1 MVSHGNQDSDQ
12 VDLTPGEKWTLTTNS
27 MVKVK
32 DKDKDKASSLMLP
45 NTMPPPRTTNPHN
58 RITTLAIKLP
68 LLSNLTRTKLLH
80 LSNIIK
86 VDTNRTRTSTRIRDT
101 VNSRTMADTV
111 VHLNSIMASK
121 DRDTNKVHPRVSGVI
136 KVDTNINSIISLLL
150 TMVVEV
156 DGDLLAGTGV
166 RAR

>member
-1 MVSHGNQDSDQ
+1 M
-12 VDLTPGEKWTLTTNS
+12 DLTPGEKWTLTTNS

-32 DKDKDKASSLMLP
+32 DKDRASSLMLHSTTP
-45 NTMPPPRTTNPHN
+45 LLRTTNPLN
-58 RITTLAIKLP
+58 RTTTLAIKLP
-68 LLSNLTRTKLLH
+68 LLSNITRTKLLH
-80 LSNIIK
+80 LSNTIK
-86 VDTNRTRTSTRIRDT
+86 VGISRTRTSIRIRDT
-101 VNSRTMADTV
+101 VNNRTMADTV

-156 DGDLLAGTGV
+156 DGDLLAGTGD